1 VAQHRICHVEP
12 QNVGMTDGPADSALE
27 DAKPLAASVPD
38 TSGAVPEVEPSPD
51 AGPVPDA
58 APVREVEPVP
68 DTAAESPIFQVPL
81 DPEPAA
87 DESSRASTTAVLGDV
102 EPAVAE
108 PDVVE
113 SDVVESDVVES
124 DVVESDVVEPAVVES
139 DVVESDVVEPAV
151 VEPTSAVDD
160 TQPLAITPP
169 AEHPAVDPA
178 PQAAAIAATAVSAPE
193 PAPEPAAAAMAPAAE
208 TVAPAQPVVAAPIP
222 ASHVAAKRRRW
233 PWVTLLCVLLGLIVI
248 AGAGLWYI
256 SGLIGAGMA
265 VPQPADPFPLT
276 VLAANDTSISYTGSP
291 GGWDDQG
298 LMSVATVEG
307 GYVQTKSPS
316 EVGQGATTTTT
327 RQVTEQVLPPVPV
340 EGQAAT
346 LDGWYFPRNP
356 LVGLGVEY
364 QDVLY
369 PSPSGPTPAWFV
381 PGTSTTWVI
390 FTHGRAASPREG
402 LRIASTVTK
411 LGYPMLLIKYRDDP
425 KAPAEDGYGNFGS
438 REWPDLEAAVRYA
451 LDHGAQ
457 KVVLSGASMGGAIT
471 LAFLQNS
478 ALASSVSGAFLDS
491 PATNFGAMVEAGAT
505 DMGLPGFVTAAA
517 MQVASWRYGIDWSA
531 TDYTDLAPSLTTPT
545 LIVQG
550 TEDAKVPAKTTE
562 AFAGAANPTT
572 VQLEVFEGAGHVM
585 SWNVDRARYDALLT
599 EFLGKV
605 AGPA

>member
-1 VAQHRICHVEP
+1 
-12 QNVGMTDGPADSALE
+12 M
-27 DAKPLAASVPD
+27 
-38 TSGAVPEVEPSPD
+38 EPSPD
-51 AGPVPDA
+51 VAPVPD
-58 APVREVEPVP
+58 VEPVP
-68 DTAAESPIFQVPL
+68 ETAAESPIFQVPL

-87 DESSRASTTAVLGDV
+87 AESSEASTTAVVGD
-102 EPAVAE
+102 AE
-108 PDVVE
+108 AA
-113 SDVVESDVVES
+113 
-124 DVVESDVVEPAVVES
+124 VVEPG
-139 DVVESDVVEPAV
+139 VVEPGV
-151 VEPTSAVDD
+151 VEPDLVEPTSAVDD

-178 PQAAAIAATAVSAPE
+178 PQAVAIAATAAAAAAPEPEPAPQPTPGATPDSAPE

-233 PWVTLLCVLLGLIVI
+233 PWVTLLCVLLGLIVV

-276 VLAANDTSISYTGSP
+276 VLAADDTSISYTGSP

-327 RQVTEQVLPPVPV
+327 RQVTAQVLPPVPV

-478 ALASSVSGAFLDS
+478 ALASSVAGAFLDS

-517 MQVASWRYGIDWSA
+517 MQVATWRYGIDWSA
-531 TDYTDLAPSLTTPT
+531 TDYTDRAPSLTTPT

-562 AFAGAANPTT
+562 AFADAANPTT
-572 VQLEVFEGAGHVM
+572 VQLEMFEGAGHVM
-585 SWNVDRARYDALLT
+585 SWNVDRARYEALLT

>member
-1 VAQHRICHVEP
+1 
-12 QNVGMTDGPADSALE
+12 M
-27 DAKPLAASVPD
+27 
-38 TSGAVPEVEPSPD
+38 EPSPD
-51 AGPVPDA
+51 VAPVPD
-58 APVREVEPVP
+58 VEPVP
-68 DTAAESPIFQVPL
+68 ETAAESPIFQVPL

-87 DESSRASTTAVLGDV
+87 AESSEASTTAVVGD
-102 EPAVAE
+102 AE
-108 PDVVE
+108 AA
-113 SDVVESDVVES
+113 
-124 DVVESDVVEPAVVES
+124 VVEPG
-139 DVVESDVVEPAV
+139 VVEPGV
-151 VEPTSAVDD
+151 VEPDLVEPTSAVDD

-178 PQAAAIAATAVSAPE
+178 PQAVAIAATAAAAAAPEPEPAPQPTPGATPDSAPE
-193 PAPEPAAAAMAPAAE
+193 PAPEPAAAAMVPAAE

-233 PWVTLLCVLLGLIVI
+233 PWVTLLCVLLGLIVV

-276 VLAANDTSISYTGSP
+276 VLAADDTSISYTGSP

-327 RQVTEQVLPPVPV
+327 RQVTAQVLPPVLV

-478 ALASSVSGAFLDS
+478 ALASSVAGAFLDS

-517 MQVASWRYGIDWSA
+517 MQVATWRYGIDWSA
-531 TDYTDLAPSLTTPT
+531 TDYTDRAPSLTTPT

-562 AFAGAANPTT
+562 AFADAANPTT
-572 VQLEVFEGAGHVM
+572 VQLEMFEGAGHVM
-585 SWNVDRARYDALLT
+585 SWNVDRARYEALLT